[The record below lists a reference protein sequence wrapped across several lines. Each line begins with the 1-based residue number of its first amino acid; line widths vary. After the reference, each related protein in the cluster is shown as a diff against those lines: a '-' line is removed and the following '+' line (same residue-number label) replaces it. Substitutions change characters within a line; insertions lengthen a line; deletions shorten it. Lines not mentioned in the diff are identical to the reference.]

1 MDKLIPLIK
10 GLDPLVLGL
19 AGLGVL
25 VILAVIVI
33 NWFQTRKVVD
43 EAAPLFPAPAPAPAP
58 IAFARNDEER
68 MEPTLN
74 GRSPPPSQPQDA
86 PNPAKTA
93 PQVSARAS
101 IKDAFADDM
110 ETTGAFTAP
119 VVATPQ
125 PAAAVAN
132 PDHVDIALDPAQAD
146 TVSLSPVGPREPTAP
161 IDGRVHSIVKLRFGH
176 SVAASDARR
185 LAERVAGRFPRG
197 QAWVWS
203 SLSSAWTSVR
213 QGQGTSLPAAD
224 AIAFSMPLATRNGAV
239 TESTLREWM
248 NEIEDGGREHAAEMV
263 YAPVNDDA
271 KRAVELDAFCGNID
285 LLAGV
290 NLMRADHSA
299 IPGTRLRGTLEA
311 EGFHLNEAGA
321 FEMKSEDG
329 QHVVYE
335 IRNAHGQAMTA
346 DSLRADGVHGL
357 ALSLDVMRVPNPV
370 QHFDMMR
377 TLAKRLATRLEA
389 VVVDD
394 RGHALTDALM
404 QQIRGELEK
413 RVTAAR
419 AAGIEPGS
427 PLARTLFGD

>member
-10 GLDPLVLGL
+10 SLDPLVLGL
-19 AGLGVL
+19 FGLGVL

-43 EAAPLFPAPAPAPAP
+43 EATPAFAAPAPAPAP
-58 IAFARNDEER
+58 VAFARNDEER
-68 MEPTLN
+68 MEPSLS
-74 GRSPPPSQPQDA
+74 GRTPQTQDA
-86 PNPAKTA
+86 PYTAKTA

-119 VVATPQ
+119 VVASVAAT
-125 PAAAVAN
+125 AAVAAVD

-146 TVSLSPVGPREPTAP
+146 TVSLSAVGPREPTAP

-346 DSLRADGVHGL
+346 DSLRTDGVHGL

>member
-1 MDKLIPLIK
+1 MNTAIQFLKELNPLS
-10 GLDPLVLGL
+10 L
-19 AGLGVL
+19 GLGVL
-25 VILAVIVI
+25 ALVVILAVMLI
-33 NWFQTRKVVD
+33 NWFQSRKVID
-43 EAAPLFPAPAPAPAP
+43 AAAQEFPSAAPSPAAPARD
-58 IAFARNDEER
+58 IVDR
-68 MEPTLN
+68 MEPTF
-74 GRSPPPSQPQDA
+74 GERAPPAQDA
-86 PNPAKTA
+86 PYTAKTA
-93 PQVSARAS
+93 PQVSAKAS

-119 VVATPQ
+119 VAVATP
-125 PAAAVAN
+125 PAPPVVADVN
-132 PDHVDIALDPAQAD
+132 PDHVDIALDTPQAD
-146 TVSLSPVGPREPTAP
+146 TVSLSAVGPREPTAP

-346 DSLRADGVHGL
+346 DSLRTDGVHGL